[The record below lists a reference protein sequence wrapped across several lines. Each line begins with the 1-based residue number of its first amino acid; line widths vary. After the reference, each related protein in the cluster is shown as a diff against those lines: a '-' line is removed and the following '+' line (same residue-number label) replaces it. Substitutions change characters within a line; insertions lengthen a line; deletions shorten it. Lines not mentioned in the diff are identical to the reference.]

1 MKRKVLTI
9 LISGVLCISM
19 VACDKSIEENSK
31 QNKNETVTTE
41 TVQDDTTRRF
51 EDLGIEFN
59 LPSKWKHK
67 AQNID
72 AYATLPEENIEGQL
86 IVNFILDETMKKAR
100 KLNEEASKI
109 PETDKEKLKKAA
121 TEIMDL
127 TKEFKEL
134 WTVVSIDK
142 SKEEGKI
149 QKDLFSKYENKDLI
163 GKEGNLEF
171 YLLYNNKPDTSGL
184 YEMSKKDYEE
194 IYGGIKEFKSLIKTF
209 EPVTEQEKL
218 SKHKKLE
225 FKTKTL
231 NGKEIDSSIFDESKL
246 TMVNIWATYCSPC
259 IEEMPELQALYE
271 EVKDDYINV
280 IGIVSDTP
288 DTDNEELAKE
298 ILSKKGVKFDNI
310 IPDEKIINSILQ
322 DISGVPTTFFVD
334 NEGNIIGEF
343 IVGSNSK
350 EEFKKE
356 IEDIFKNVE

>member
-1 MKRKVLTI
+1 MKRKILTI

-19 VACDKSIEENSK
+19 VACDKS
-31 QNKNETVTTE
+31 
-41 TVQDDTTRRF
+41 TRRF
-51 EDLGIEFN
+51 EDVGIGFS
-59 LPSKWKHK
+59 LPSKWRNK

-72 AYATLPEENIEGQL
+72 AYATLPGENIEGQL
-86 IVNFILDETMKKAR
+86 IVSFILDETMEKAR

-109 PETDKEKLKKAA
+109 PETDKEKIKKAA
-121 TEIMDL
+121 AEIMDL

-171 YLLYNNKPDTSGL
+171 YLLYNNKPDVSGL
-184 YEMSKKDYEE
+184 SEKSKKDYEE

-209 EPVTEQEKL
+209 EQVTEQERL
-218 SKHKKLE
+218 SKHKKFE

-231 NGKEIDSSIFDESKL
+231 NGKEIDSSIFKDSKL

-271 EVKDDYINV
+271 EVKNENVNV
-280 IGIVSDTP
+280 IGVVSDTP
-288 DTDNEELAKE
+288 DVDNEELAKK
-298 ILSKKGVKFDNI
+298 ILSKKGVKFANI
-310 IPDEKIINSILQ
+310 IPDEKIINNILQ

-334 NEGNIIGEF
+334 SEGNIIGEF

-356 IEDIFKNVE
+356 IEDRLKNIE